1 LPSIEPEFAL
11 DAQRDHMMHEKKYGT
26 GQNGSHFMGNSFP
39 MPLHQIKPPSEDS
52 ALIDDETLYA
62 KISED

>member
-11 DAQRDHMMHEKKYGT
+11 NAQRDHMMHEKKYGT
-26 GQNGSHFMGNSFP
+26 GQNGIHFMGNSVP